1 MAITRGME
9 AMCRE
14 NSLFLATPI
23 AENGRL
29 PRSIRTCVSDQLPGS
44 TTKPIKKWL
53 SENRG
58 KKSGVQKVFNRK
70 TSRFC
75 CTERLDNFN
84 QCVYIYI
91 FGNILFGWN
100 RGYLIFL
107 IIVKDF
113 LKISFHI
120 FWGDKR
126 KRLVWDVS
134 KIIGSLYIYITFV
147 RLTIYRSVRW

>member
-70 TSRFC
+70 TSGFC

-84 QCVYIYI
+84 QCVYIYFWKYFI
-91 FGNILFGWN
+91 WMKSWLFNFSHHRERFFEDIISHFFGGIKERDLFETC
-100 RGYLIFL
+100 
-107 IIVKDF
+107 
-113 LKISFHI
+113 LKLLDHSI
-120 FWGDKR
+120 
-126 KRLVWDVS
+126 
-134 KIIGSLYIYITFV
+134 YIYNF
-147 RLTIYRSVRW
+147 RSFDDI

>member
-75 CTERLDNFN
+75 
-84 QCVYIYI
+84 YIFLLYI

-120 FWGDKR
+120 FLGDKR
-126 KRLVWDVS
+126 KRSVWDVS
-134 KIIGSLYIYITFV
+134 KIIRSLYIYITFV

>member
-53 SENRG
+53 SEKRG

-70 TSRFC
+70 TNRFC
-75 CTERLDNFN
+75 
-84 QCVYIYI
+84 YIFLLYI

-126 KRLVWDVS
+126 KRSVWDVS

>member
-70 TSRFC
+70 TSGFC

-84 QCVYIYI
+84 QCVYIYFWKYFI
-91 FGNILFGWN
+91 WMESWLFN
-100 RGYLIFL
+100 FSHHRERFFEDIISHFL
-107 IIVKDF
+107 
-113 LKISFHI
+113 
-120 FWGDKR
+120 GDKR
-126 KRLVWDVS
+126 KRSVWDVS